1 MFAFYKPGE
10 IIKTHIRKRQAEGA
24 TFIAIFTR
32 EKSFLGFSY
41 KKYYLADL
49 KNFTLF
55 NTSKLTMNQMDDY
68 IIKIIEDNGPG
79 NETYEFHKFYEN
91 YADLAKIKENLTGEM
106 TVGIFEDGAF
116 SANLVLSPDGIY
128 VDMYRNGKFC
138 ERRPFYIYDMPDPD
152 FSDWDAKSEA
162 DPKLTNRDCYASKLY
177 PKHLACPQVYPRP
190 PFQNTTL
197 PQSEEIMLILLNWE
211 YYKYFWEIKLK
222 EDREEIQASIYA
234 DKKPKH
240 HTKKKPE

>member
-1 MFAFYKPGE
+1 MDF
-10 IIKTHIRKRQAEGA
+10 H
-24 TFIAIFTR
+24 TR
-32 EKSFLGFSY
+32 SIN
-41 KKYYLADL
+41 LADL

-106 TVGIFEDGAF
+106 TAGIFEDGAF

-152 FSDWDAKSEA
+152 FSNWDAKSKA
-162 DPKLTNRDCYASKLY
+162 NPKLTNRDCYVSKIY
-177 PKHLACPQVYPRP
+177 PEHLACPQAYPRP

-197 PQSEEIMLILLNWE
+197 PRSEEIMLILLNWE
-211 YYKYFWEIKLK
+211 YYEYVWEIKLK
-222 EDREEIQASIYA
+222 EEREEIQASIKA
-234 DKKPKH
+234 DKKSKH
-240 HTKKKPE
+240 NTRKKPE

>member
-1 MFAFYKPGE
+1 
-10 IIKTHIRKRQAEGA
+10 
-24 TFIAIFTR
+24 
-32 EKSFLGFSY
+32 
-41 KKYYLADL
+41 
-49 KNFTLF
+49 
-55 NTSKLTMNQMDDY
+55 MDDY

-211 YYKYFWEIKLK
+211 YYEYFWEIKLK